1 MLTTAQIADIGF
13 TGKRRARQRLA
24 ELHAL
29 EVLDRFRPATW
40 ASPAPYHWTLG
51 PFGAALIAAETG
63 AAPSD
68 PTATASGPKAPRRQ
82 ARGLQHRNIDVTL
95 VPERSDPMEPRTG
108 AERYFQDRQR
118 DPEYAAAYRDARRRI
133 AEIDQIMQTID
144 RQRVAREMSKAEL
157 ARRIGVRPEAVRR
170 LFAARGANPT
180 LATVVA
186 LARELD
192 LDLLAVPKEPAS
204 PKGRGAV
211 RHTSA
216 KVTAGPSGGAGT
228 RRRSA

>member
-1 MLTTAQIADIGF
+1 
-13 TGKRRARQRLA
+13 
-24 ELHAL
+24 
-29 EVLDRFRPATW
+29 
-40 ASPAPYHWTLG
+40 
-51 PFGAALIAAETG
+51 
-63 AAPSD
+63 
-68 PTATASGPKAPRRQ
+68 
-82 ARGLQHRNIDVTL
+82 
-95 VPERSDPMEPRTG
+95 MEPRTG

-118 DPEYAAAYRDARRRI
+118 DPEYVAAYREARQRI
-133 AEIDQIMQTID
+133 AEIDQIMQAID

-192 LDLLAVPKEPAS
+192 LDLMAVPTQGAPATR
-204 PKGRGAV
+204 PAATRRKPE
-211 RHTSA
+211 
-216 KVTAGPSGGAGT
+216 KVTAARSAGVGT